1 MTYLC
6 VLVWAGE
13 RVWSQWQVLKWEVS
27 QEGQQWERME
37 KQELEGGKRYVKQVP
52 IKNNSKL
59 CLTIPTPFNY
69 VVNTDMH
76 TAMRQVN
83 TCKKCCMYLCVLEW
97 AGKWV
102 WSEYLE

>member
-1 MTYLC
+1 M
-6 VLVWAGE
+6 AG
-13 RVWSQWQVLKWEVS
+13 SEVGGVPGRPTVG
-27 QEGQQWERME
+27 EDGETGA
-37 KQELEGGKRYVKQVP
+37 GGKRYAKQVP

-59 CLTIPTPFNY
+59 CLTIPTPFKY

-83 TCKKCCMYLCVLEW
+83 TCKKCHMYQCVLEW

-102 WSEYLE
+102 WSE